1 MVRALSNPVG
11 RPPKYKNSEEMQSLI
26 DLYYLAC
33 RVHRTDNS
41 ELLIGLDE
49 ESLLIVNDIE
59 DVVPTIS
66 GIAYLLG
73 MTTQA
78 FRDYEKKDE
87 FLCTV
92 KEAKQRVEM
101 SLEQRLAGT
110 AVTGSIFSL
119 KNNFG
124 WKDKVEQ
131 DITSGGKPIKNEW
144 HLHPIANGKD

>member
-1 MVRALSNPVG
+1 
-11 RPPKYKNSEEMQSLI
+11 MQSLI